1 MKTGTAL
8 LLGFVLLATAAV
20 VIESQMVSDPLAA
33 FRGPDG
39 RLTIPGRALTEELQR
54 LLFQGNDLR
63 PNYNITFLFPEPSSH
78 PTARLVPFS
87 FDVPN
92 LNVFIHRGPPEGT
105 AGNVI
110 GHRIREW
117 FPPVDWRHVGSDLL
131 ASVRGGIGWFFDLF
145 TVNAR
150 ADTVTVDSTTTA
162 IVDPDAV
169 TCTTSQSAAAADN
182 AVLVMLSNRPASAYS
197 TVTYG
202 SVTLSLIAGTASSG
216 AGVVRTEMWFYQGA
230 IPGGA
235 QTMTATLAAGTA
247 KQVCA
252 TILLSGVSSASPTVG
267 GTTANGNSANP
278 SISISPG
285 AGELAFAVF
294 AHQSATAPSAVTGT
308 GATATDL
315 FGVATAKCTGSGTNL
330 CGAGSDMPNPG
341 TAITW
346 TIGGGNSW
354 VLGAV
359 RVVAAPN
366 CGVAAGNCYRIG
378 AGGAWNTGANWS
390 NSAGGA
396 SCACTPVASNQAIF
410 NASPSGTI
418 TLAAATTIASIDMTG
433 FNGTLDT
440 TGSNW
445 ALAIN
450 GAFLI
455 QGTFNARNSTV
466 SVTGNVSI
474 LTAATVV
481 LLGASTWTI
490 NGNWTNQSTAAG
502 WTAGTSSVTIR
513 DAANG
518 TLTFAALA
526 GAANEFSN
534 LTLDASV
541 TTSVTYTMATNALRM
556 SGTLTILNST
566 GGATGWSVLTTSVA
580 NLGITVG
587 GLAVSTFGALIANA
601 SAISINGNVNI
612 GAANGYLVMNSS
624 TWTITGTWTNAS
636 TSATW
641 GAGTGSVTFNSA
653 TGGTMTF
660 AGANLS
666 GSEFNNITFG
676 STAATAQI
684 FTMSTRALNWAGTL
698 IISDGSSTTN
708 LATANLGLTGGALNV
723 GNGGVLTANASA
735 ITVSSVTMIGGTSG
749 TITLT
754 TASVTNSGNWDTSG
768 AGSVFT
774 KGTSTVTMSGVSN
787 IAILNAANNFNNL
800 TISAAGT
807 VTQTGLV
814 DVSGT
819 LTVNAGAVLASSTFT
834 LTAATLA
841 ANMAGGLTAGAAGTK
856 TINGNVSIAAT
867 GFVNFGG
874 ATWTFSGSWTNSST
888 SGSWSAGTGTVV
900 FNSGASRTMTFG
912 NLGFSEFSNVQFSPT
927 AAATFTMATNALRW
941 GGTLTLNNNANL
953 ATANL
958 ALTGTG
964 GNLTVN
970 NGATLTAGTSTVSVA
985 NVTMTGGTSGTIT
998 ASGTWAVAGN
1008 WDTSGAGSTF
1018 TGPSSTV
1025 TMSGAG
1031 TTVKILNSSN
1041 GFGVLTI
1048 SGTVSAASAITTA
1061 GFVTVSGTLDT
1072 TGTNYGL
1079 TIGGGLTVSG
1089 PTGVLR
1095 TNASTISVTGNVTV
1109 NNAAGYITSTAAG
1122 SWTASG
1128 AWTNSSTSASWSFA
1142 APITF
1147 NSAASRT
1154 MTFANLTQEFGGNVT
1169 FNSGAST
1176 VTYTMAAN
1184 SLDVGG
1190 TLTIAGGAGTT
1201 TLNTGGLNPAINAVT
1216 LNVNAGGSL
1225 AANGSTITV
1234 TSMDTHLGTFTVGA
1248 STIVVNASGGTI
1260 NISQTVNNL
1269 AVNPAISTT
1278 FTGSLTWIGTLTF
1291 TSAGTIAFGANSLTS
1306 SGAATIAFA
1315 SATITMSS
1323 GNWDTSSAT
1332 TFTATSSTVTF
1343 SGTGNV
1349 RIGGSTS
1356 FGALTVSG
1364 GTRTLQSQLTTAG
1377 LLTLSGGTLAKGTN
1391 ALTANAGVTLSGG
1404 ALISTSGAVSITGN
1418 VAISAPASYISFGSE
1433 SWTVTGS
1440 WANSSTSASWSVG
1453 TATVTFNSSSPQT
1466 MTFASLPGN
1475 ASEFNNATFNSGAS
1489 TVTFTMATNHL
1500 VWSGILT
1507 VQGGGGTTTLATAN
1521 LGLTGGALV
1530 VGNAGVLTANAST
1543 VSASGVTMTG
1553 GTSGMMTLTTGSWTV
1568 TGSWN
1573 TSGAGSTF
1581 TKGTSTVT
1589 LIGAAQTVSTLNSS
1603 NGFYNLAVSGTI
1615 TESTAIDVS
1624 NSLTV
1629 AGTLTTGGFNITG
1642 GSNLVVPNGGTLAA
1656 GASACTFTNVTMTG
1670 GASGTITLTGAWTV
1684 SGSWNT
1690 SGAGSTLTPGTSTVT
1705 MTGSAQTV
1713 NLLASQSF
1721 TTLTITGT
1729 INQSSQLTASA
1740 LNLNSG
1746 SVTKGT
1752 NPLTVNG
1759 NLTLAG
1765 GALLST
1771 SGPVVITGNV
1781 NISAAGSYIAFGS
1794 ESWTISGSWT
1804 NASTSASWAIGTA
1817 TVTFNSSSDQTMT
1830 FAALPGNAPEF
1841 NNVVF
1846 NSGASTVA
1854 FTMATNALV
1863 WSGTL
1868 TIQSGSGTTTL
1879 ATSNRGLTGGAL
1891 IIGNA
1896 GALTANASTVGVSN
1910 LSMNGGTS
1918 GTITLT
1924 TGVWTVSGSWDS
1936 TGLGSIL
1943 NSDTSTVTFTGT
1955 SQTIGLASG
1964 QMFYNLT
1971 IGGTVS
1977 TTSTVTAA
1985 GALTV
1990 NNGAVLTKTG
2000 QNLAFNALTEI
2011 GTGSI
2016 VDGTVIVVGFSVTNT
2031 DATNLTTISVFTN
2044 WTADTQYTWTDFSSV
2059 GTSTI
2064 TFTIGGNTVGNR
2076 FNVTKDGALFT
2087 NGIVDGSGQVVF
2099 TMLASDPV
2107 VDVTLSAPC
2116 GPGNRYWIG
2125 GTGNWSQTTHW
2136 SSSSGGVNG
2145 CSVPNASNPVFFDA
2159 NSGGGTVTVDLNAAM
2174 SSLNTTG
2181 WSGTVAIGVF
2191 DFAVGGGIIHAA
2203 GVLTIGASTANGL
2216 TATGGLTL
2224 SGSAILDG
2232 SGAASVV
2239 GIAGD
2244 TSISSAVAYFKMGS
2258 ATWTFGGSWTNNS
2271 TSANWSA
2278 GTGTVVFNS
2287 TTSQTMTFAA
2297 LAGSEFHSV
2306 TFRSAASSGA
2316 VTFSMAT
2323 NGLRWSNVLTIQD
2336 GAGSTT
2342 TLATANLSLT

>member
-8 LLGFVLLATAAV
+8 LLGFVLLATATV

-63 PNYNITFLFPEPSSH
+63 PNYNSTFLFPEPSSH

-92 LNVFIHRGPPEGT
+92 LNVFRHRRPPEGT
-105 AGNVI
+105 AGNVS

-117 FPPVDWRHVGSDLL
+117 CPPVDWRHVGSDLL

-162 IVDPDAV
+162 VVDPDAV

-315 FGVATAKCTGSGTNL
+315 FGVSTAKCTGSGTNL

-502 WTAGTSSVTIR
+502 WTAGTSSVTIQ

-526 GAANEFSN
+526 GATNEFSN

-541 TTSVTYTMATNALRM
+541 TTSITYTMATNALRM
-556 SGTLTILNST
+556 SGTLTIRNST
-566 GGATGWSVLTTSVA
+566 GGATGWTVLTTSGA

-587 GLAVSTFGALIANA
+587 GLAVSTLGALTANA
-601 SAISINGNVNI
+601 SAISIDGNVNI
-612 GAANGYLVMNSS
+612 GAAN
-624 TWTITGTWTNAS
+624 AS
-636 TSATW
+636 T
-641 GAGTGSVTFNSA
+641 F
-653 TGGTMTF
+653 
-660 AGANLS
+660 
-666 GSEFNNITFG
+666 
-676 STAATAQI
+676 
-684 FTMSTRALNWAGTL
+684 
-698 IISDGSSTTN
+698 
-708 LATANLGLTGGALNV
+708 
-723 GNGGVLTANASA
+723 
-735 ITVSSVTMIGGTSG
+735 TVSSVTMTGGTSG

-754 TASVTNSGNWDTSG
+754 TGSVTDSGNWDTSG

-787 IAILNAANNFNNL
+787 IAILSAANNFNNL

-970 NGATLTAGTSTVSVA
+970 NGATLTTGTSTVSVA

-1079 TIGGGLTVSG
+1079 MIGGGLTVSG

-1128 AWTNSSTSASWSFA
+1128 AWTNSYTSASWSFA
-1142 APITF
+1142 APV
-1147 NSAASRT
+1147 
-1154 MTFANLTQEFGGNVT
+1154 M
-1169 FNSGAST
+1169 
-1176 VTYTMAAN
+1176 
-1184 SLDVGG
+1184 
-1190 TLTIAGGAGTT
+1190 
-1201 TLNTGGLNPAINAVT
+1201 
-1216 LNVNAGGSL
+1216 
-1225 AANGSTITV
+1225 
-1234 TSMDTHLGTFTVGA
+1234 
-1248 STIVVNASGGTI
+1248 
-1260 NISQTVNNL
+1260 
-1269 AVNPAISTT
+1269 
-1278 FTGSLTWIGTLTF
+1278 
-1291 TSAGTIAFGANSLTS
+1291 
-1306 SGAATIAFA
+1306 
-1315 SATITMSS
+1315 
-1323 GNWDTSSAT
+1323 
-1332 TFTATSSTVTF
+1332 
-1343 SGTGNV
+1343 
-1349 RIGGSTS
+1349 
-1356 FGALTVSG
+1356 
-1364 GTRTLQSQLTTAG
+1364 
-1377 LLTLSGGTLAKGTN
+1377 
-1391 ALTANAGVTLSGG
+1391 
-1404 ALISTSGAVSITGN
+1404 
-1418 VAISAPASYISFGSE
+1418 
-1433 SWTVTGS
+1433 
-1440 WANSSTSASWSVG
+1440 
-1453 TATVTFNSSSPQT
+1453 
-1466 MTFASLPGN
+1466 
-1475 ASEFNNATFNSGAS
+1475 
-1489 TVTFTMATNHL
+1489 
-1500 VWSGILT
+1500 
-1507 VQGGGGTTTLATAN
+1507 
-1521 LGLTGGALV
+1521 
-1530 VGNAGVLTANAST
+1530 
-1543 VSASGVTMTG
+1543 
-1553 GTSGMMTLTTGSWTV
+1553 
-1568 TGSWN
+1568 
-1573 TSGAGSTF
+1573 
-1581 TKGTSTVT
+1581 
-1589 LIGAAQTVSTLNSS
+1589 
-1603 NGFYNLAVSGTI
+1603 
-1615 TESTAIDVS
+1615 
-1624 NSLTV
+1624 
-1629 AGTLTTGGFNITG
+1629 
-1642 GSNLVVPNGGTLAA
+1642 
-1656 GASACTFTNVTMTG
+1656 
-1670 GASGTITLTGAWTV
+1670 
-1684 SGSWNT
+1684 
-1690 SGAGSTLTPGTSTVT
+1690 
-1705 MTGSAQTV
+1705 
-1713 NLLASQSF
+1713 
-1721 TTLTITGT
+1721 
-1729 INQSSQLTASA
+1729 
-1740 LNLNSG
+1740 
-1746 SVTKGT
+1746 
-1752 NPLTVNG
+1752 
-1759 NLTLAG
+1759 
-1765 GALLST
+1765 
-1771 SGPVVITGNV
+1771 
-1781 NISAAGSYIAFGS
+1781 
-1794 ESWTISGSWT
+1794 
-1804 NASTSASWAIGTA
+1804 
-1817 TVTFNSSSDQTMT
+1817 
-1830 FAALPGNAPEF
+1830 
-1841 NNVVF
+1841 
-1846 NSGASTVA
+1846 
-1854 FTMATNALV
+1854 
-1863 WSGTL
+1863 
-1868 TIQSGSGTTTL
+1868 
-1879 ATSNRGLTGGAL
+1879 
-1891 IIGNA
+1891 
-1896 GALTANASTVGVSN
+1896 
-1910 LSMNGGTS
+1910 
-1918 GTITLT
+1918 
-1924 TGVWTVSGSWDS
+1924 
-1936 TGLGSIL
+1936 
-1943 NSDTSTVTFTGT
+1943 
-1955 SQTIGLASG
+1955 
-1964 QMFYNLT
+1964 
-1971 IGGTVS
+1971 
-1977 TTSTVTAA
+1977 
-1985 GALTV
+1985 
-1990 NNGAVLTKTG
+1990 
-2000 QNLAFNALTEI
+2000 
-2011 GTGSI
+2011 
-2016 VDGTVIVVGFSVTNT
+2016 
-2031 DATNLTTISVFTN
+2031 
-2044 WTADTQYTWTDFSSV
+2044 
-2059 GTSTI
+2059 
-2064 TFTIGGNTVGNR
+2064 
-2076 FNVTKDGALFT
+2076 
-2087 NGIVDGSGQVVF
+2087 
-2099 TMLASDPV
+2099 
-2107 VDVTLSAPC
+2107 
-2116 GPGNRYWIG
+2116 
-2125 GTGNWSQTTHW
+2125 
-2136 SSSSGGVNG
+2136 
-2145 CSVPNASNPVFFDA
+2145 
-2159 NSGGGTVTVDLNAAM
+2159 
-2174 SSLNTTG
+2174 
-2181 WSGTVAIGVF
+2181 
-2191 DFAVGGGIIHAA
+2191 
-2203 GVLTIGASTANGL
+2203 
-2216 TATGGLTL
+2216 
-2224 SGSAILDG
+2224 
-2232 SGAASVV
+2232 
-2239 GIAGD
+2239 
-2244 TSISSAVAYFKMGS
+2244 
-2258 ATWTFGGSWTNNS
+2258 
-2271 TSANWSA
+2271 
-2278 GTGTVVFNS
+2278 
-2287 TTSQTMTFAA
+2287 
-2297 LAGSEFHSV
+2297 
-2306 TFRSAASSGA
+2306 
-2316 VTFSMAT
+2316 
-2323 NGLRWSNVLTIQD
+2323 
-2336 GAGSTT
+2336 
-2342 TLATANLSLT
+2342 